1 MSSRKK
7 RNIRYRADVRHTMN
21 LVIFNKYYPN
31 QKRRHKIFKSALKAD
46 CKKYRDYYSK
56 RYKRFVASDRFITVL
71 WGCAAMR
78 ASANKLSPKE
88 LIVFKD
94 KDVAERMKVWEQKV
108 WEPVNETE
116 NCEKRNG

>member
-7 RNIRYRADVRHTMN
+7 RNNKYRADVRQTMK

-56 RYKRFVASDRFITVL
+56 RYKRFVASNRFITVL

-78 ASANKLSPKE
+78 ASRASANKLTPKE

-94 KDVAERMKVWEQKV
+94 KDVAERMKVWE
-108 WEPVNETE
+108 PVNETE

>member
-1 MSSRKK
+1 MSSRRK
-7 RNIRYRADVRHTMN
+7 RNIKYRTNVRQTMK
-21 LVIFNKYYPN
+21 LVIFNKYYLN

-56 RYKRFVASDRFITVL
+56 RYNHFVASNHFMTVL
-71 WGCAAMR
+71 WACAAMR
-78 ASANKLSPKE
+78 TSASKLSPKE

-94 KDVAERMKVWEQKV
+94 KDVEERMKV
-108 WEPVNETE
+108 WEPVNENE

>member
-21 LVIFNKYYPN
+21 LVIFNKYYPD

-56 RYKRFVASDRFITVL
+56 RYNHFVASNRFMTVL
-71 WGCAAMR
+71 WACAAMR
-78 ASANKLSPKE
+78 TSASKLTPKE

-94 KDVAERMKVWEQKV
+94 KEVEERMKVWN
-108 WEPVNETE
+108 PVNENE